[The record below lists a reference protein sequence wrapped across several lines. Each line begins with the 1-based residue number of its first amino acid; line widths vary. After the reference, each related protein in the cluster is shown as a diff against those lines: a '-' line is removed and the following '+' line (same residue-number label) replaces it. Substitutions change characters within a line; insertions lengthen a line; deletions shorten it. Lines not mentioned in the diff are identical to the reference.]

1 MKVGE
6 LVRTDVP
13 RTPNHNRLGIVV
25 YVDKSME
32 NWPND
37 RIYYGVMLENGE
49 VLNFRYEQ
57 LIDSGDLYF
66 TRDDYFSSRCKTP

>member
-32 NWPND
+32 IWPHD

-57 LIDSGDLYF
+57 LIFSEDLYF
-66 TRDDYFSSRCKTP
+66 TRDDYFSPQCKTP

>member
-32 NWPND
+32 IWPRD

-57 LIDSGDLYF
+57 LIFSEDLYF
-66 TRDDYFSSRCKTP
+66 TRDDYFSPQCKTP

>member
-32 NWPND
+32 IWPRD

-57 LIDSGDLYF
+57 LIFSEDLYF

>member
-6 LVRTDVP
+6 LVLTYVP
-13 RTPNHNRLGIVV
+13 RTPNHNRLGIIV

-32 NWPND
+32 IWPHD

-57 LIDSGDLYF
+57 LIFSEDLYF
-66 TRDDYFSSRCKTP
+66 TRDDYFSPQCKTP

>member
-25 YVDKSME
+25 YVDKSMKT
-32 NWPND
+32 WPND

-57 LIDSGDLYF
+57 LIFSEDLYF
-66 TRDDYFSSRCKTP
+66 TRDDYFSPQCKTP